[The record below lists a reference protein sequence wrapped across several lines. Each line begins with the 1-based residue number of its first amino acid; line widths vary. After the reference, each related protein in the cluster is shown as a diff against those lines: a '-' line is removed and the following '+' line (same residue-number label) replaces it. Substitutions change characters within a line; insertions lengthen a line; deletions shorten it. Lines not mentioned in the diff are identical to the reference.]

1 MKDKC
6 FETLGEKAKIQLY
19 FGQQA
24 KGRDYRCKISRASW
38 ERYELSSLSLQF
50 KYLEWTVFGCE

>member
-19 FGQQA
+19 LANKQKDEITVA
-24 KGRDYRCKISRASW
+24 KYQKPHGRGTS
-38 ERYELSSLSLQF
+38 
-50 KYLEWTVFGCE
+50 